1 MHQLRLNHLE
11 TPCRT
16 KLLTSRTPFTPAHLC
31 VFGEG
36 FPRDRPEFPIC
47 CELRFLVLDELGKSM
62 RPTWREIRRQSSSR
76 LPIHT
81 APRPGTWPIILVVRP
96 RLIPSRRLS
105 EPMSMQ
111 SSSAPRQIHMS
122 A

>member
-62 RPTWREIRRQSSSR
+62 RPMWRENRRQSLLRS
-76 LPIHT
+76 PIHS

-96 RLIPSRRLS
+96 RLIPTRRLS
-105 EPMSMQ
+105 GPMSMPL
-111 SSSAPRQIHMS
+111 SSAHRRILMS
-122 A
+122 V